1 MKKRLIRTMVLSFLL
16 MPSHTAVIAA
26 SPPLATIR
34 TGHTGAIASMT
45 LHQEGSLLYSA
56 GEDGKLM
63 VWDVQTGRLLQSI
76 RADRLP
82 IRAIA
87 AFPGGEHVALYAGDG
102 RREHRISVWNWTT
115 GELEYAHVPED
126 EVLWM
131 EVSPYASYLVYSVP
145 RLRSIQIL
153 DALSGRQLPFLRQT
167 TGIVNWLLT
176 ATGEERLLT
185 YSASTGLITY
195 RNIVTGSV
203 AAEFEAP
210 EGLKRLTLLEQRR
223 FAAATV
229 VVIHDMV
236 PLRAAGLVK
245 PHDLESFRRRS
256 QAITEEATLVGCM
269 SRVIRD
275 ADVVG
280 LLGCPAEKT
289 RIVLPAVP
297 ADLVESHAEPTAT
310 ARHAAAGKPYLF
322 YPSAFR
328 PYKNHALLIETAAAL
343 AGTPAA
349 VDLVF
354 TGDGRLPDDLAR
366 LAKRLG
372 VAGRVH
378 VLGRVPRGELASLY
392 RNATA
397 TIVPSRYEQGSF
409 PLLEAMQWG
418 SPVAASDIPAL
429 REAFA
434 PLGGAIPFFNPDD
447 ACGLARIV
455 AEIAAEREAV
465 RAAQRPGFEMLCRRN
480 WQQVADEWIDVF
492 VEAIRLHAA
501 TAPSAAAGMP

>member
-1 MKKRLIRTMVLSFLL
+1 VNVGIWCAYGQTLEPTEGIGVFAHELARALADSPRVGDVWLAVHAGDEPAVATTLAAGGGKIHALALTRL
-16 MPSHTAVIAA
+16 
-26 SPPLATIR
+26 PLATR
-34 TGHTGAIASMT
+34 WRRKAVRWRHRRLARRLATARGEAEVANVAAALRETEARATALQG
-45 LHQEGSLLYSA
+45 LQEANPSTPLGPPAA
-56 GEDGKLM
+56 GGC
-63 VWDVQTGRLLQSI
+63 DV
-76 RADRLP
+76 
-82 IRAIA
+82 
-87 AFPGGEHVALYAGDG
+87 
-102 RREHRISVWNWTT
+102 
-115 GELEYAHVPED
+115 
-126 EVLWM
+126 
-131 EVSPYASYLVYSVP
+131 
-145 RLRSIQIL
+145 
-153 DALSGRQLPFLRQT
+153 
-167 TGIVNWLLT
+167 WLLPHV
-176 ATGEERLLT
+176 
-185 YSASTGLITY
+185 S
-195 RNIVTGSV
+195 
-203 AAEFEAP
+203 
-210 EGLKRLTLLEQRR
+210 LERR

-229 VVIHDMV
+229 VVVHDMV

-297 ADLVESHAEPTAT
+297 ADLVESHTEPTAT

-455 AEIAAEREAV
+455 AEIAADREAV